1 MIVLIINENDSHII
15 RKLYEKY
22 SKFMFKIALDIL
34 KDNYSAEDAVQQ
46 SLIRI
51 IENIDKIDES
61 NEKRTRNFIG
71 IIVRNISINIYNKNK
86 SNNENINDD
95 IEIESKLDIPA
106 IIISKESIKN
116 IEKCISN
123 LSDTYK
129 LPIMMMASGY
139 DYKSISKILGIS
151 EATARKRIERG
162 RTKLKNILSKE
173 DL

>member
-71 IIVRNISINIYNKNK
+71 IIVRNIYNKNK

-123 LSDTYK
+123 LSDKYK

>member
-123 LSDTYK
+123 LSDKYK
-129 LPIMMMASGY
+129 LPIMMMASGTIINQY
-139 DYKSISKILGIS
+139 QKY
-151 EATARKRIERG
+151 
-162 RTKLKNILSKE
+162 
-173 DL
+173 

>member
-1 MIVLIINENDSHII
+1 MIILIINENDSHTI

-34 KDNYSAEDAVQQ
+34 KNSYSAEDAVQQ

-61 NEKRTRNFIG
+61 NEKHTRNFIG

-86 SNNENINDD
+86 TIYENIDD
-95 IEIESKLDIPA
+95 NIEIKSKLDIPA
-106 IIISKESIKN
+106 IIINKESIKN
-116 IEKCISN
+116 IEKSISK

-129 LPIMMMASGY
+129 LPLMMKASGY
-139 DYKSISKILGIS
+139 DYKTISKLLDIS
-151 EATARKRIERG
+151 EITARKRVERG
-162 RTKLKNILSKE
+162 RTKLKNILLKE